1 MALISRKQF
10 LSLLALVLF
19 QVGLPSANAAVG
31 PTLKPTRLGQTVI
44 WRGKK
49 YTAIKSG
56 RKLIWNK
63 GVALPAPRSS
73 ATQTPR
79 ATPTPTATQV
89 AATELP
95 KHGTFQIDLAA
106 SSEVPNGE
114 TRIFY
119 PSDPHARGKGF
130 VITREKNSLIAF
142 DVNCTHETCPV
153 EMGTPHLVCNCHMS
167 YFNRISGV
175 VEGGPAVEP
184 LRGYPVSEATGRIVV
199 SDSY

>member
-1 MALISRKQF
+1 MSRKNF
-10 LSLLALVLF
+10 LAVMALVLF
-19 QVGLPSANAAVG
+19 QTGLPSAYAAGG
-31 PTLKPTRLGQTVI
+31 PVLKPTRLGQTIV

-56 RKLIWNK
+56 KKLIWNK
-63 GVALPAPRSS
+63 GAALPSPSPS
-73 ATQTPR
+73 PKQTTTASPSPV
-79 ATPTPTATQV
+79 ATPDQSQ
-89 AATELP
+89 
-95 KHGTFQIDLAA
+95 HGIFQIDLAA

-130 VITREKNSLIAF
+130 VITRERNSLIAF
-142 DVNCTHETCPV
+142 DVSCTHETCAIELGV
-153 EMGTPHLVCNCHMS
+153 TNLVCNCHLS

-175 VEGGPAVEP
+175 VEGGPAVDP
-184 LRGYPVSEATGRIVV
+184 LRGYPVKEISGRIVV

>member
-1 MALISRKQF
+1 M
-10 LSLLALVLF
+10 ALVLV
-19 QVGLPSANAAVG
+19 QSGLPIANAAVG
-31 PTLKPTRLGQTVI
+31 PTLKPTRLGQTII

-56 RKLIWNK
+56 KKLMWNK
-63 GVALPAPRSS
+63 GVALPSPSS
-73 ATQTPR
+73 SPKQTQTPSPTPV
-79 ATPTPTATQV
+79 ATPDQPQ
-89 AATELP
+89 
-95 KHGTFQIDLAA
+95 HGIFQIDLAA

-119 PSDPHARGKGF
+119 PNDPNARGKGF

-142 DVNCTHETCPV
+142 DVNCTHETCAIELGV
-153 EMGTPHLVCNCHMS
+153 PHLVCNCHLS

-175 VEGGPAVEP
+175 VEGGPASDP
-184 LRGYPVSEATGRIVV
+184 LRGYPVKEVLGRIVV

>member
-1 MALISRKQF
+1 MALISRKNF
-10 LSLLALVLF
+10 LALMALVLV
-19 QVGLPSANAAVG
+19 QSGLPIANAAVG
-31 PTLKPTRLGQTVI
+31 PTLKPTRLGQTII

-56 RKLIWNK
+56 KKLMWNK
-63 GVALPAPRSS
+63 GVALPSPSS
-73 ATQTPR
+73 SPKQTQTPSPTPV
-79 ATPTPTATQV
+79 ATPDQPQ
-89 AATELP
+89 
-95 KHGTFQIDLAA
+95 HGIFQIDLAA

-119 PSDPHARGKGF
+119 PNDPNARGKGF

-142 DVNCTHETCPV
+142 DVNCTHETCAIELGV
-153 EMGTPHLVCNCHMS
+153 PHLVCNCHLS

-175 VEGGPAVEP
+175 VEGGPASDP
-184 LRGYPVSEATGRIVV
+184 LRGYPVKEVLGRIVV

>member
-1 MALISRKQF
+1 MALISRKNF
-10 LSLLALVLF
+10 LALMTVALF
-19 QVGLPSANAAVG
+19 QVGLPSSYAATG
-31 PTLKPTRLGQTVI
+31 PTLKPTRLGQTIV

-56 RKLIWNK
+56 KKLIWNK
-63 GVALPAPRSS
+63 GVALPSPSPSPKQTSTPSS
-73 ATQTPR
+73 TP
-79 ATPTPTATQV
+79 V
-89 AATELP
+89 AIPDEP
-95 KHGTFQIDLAA
+95 QHGIFQIDLAA

-142 DVNCTHETCPV
+142 DVNCTHETCAI
-153 EMGTPHLVCNCHMS
+153 ELGATNLVCNCHLS
-167 YFNRISGV
+167 YFNRISGA
-175 VEGGPAVEP
+175 VEGGPASDP
-184 LRGYPVSEATGRIVV
+184 LRGYPVKEVLGRIIV